1 MQSLPHPFH
10 LLLVPVLFATLAL
23 TGCVGPSFPN
33 VQSTPGQVSVGPIQG
48 LDWGGHAPLVGARI
62 FLLQAGTG
70 GYGAKATSLLSST
83 YSGDGIWYL
92 TNAGIEFW
100 SSGTFQGTNYFGV
113 VADNLFT
120 AGTILYPTNNYSNIP
135 TGNPFLPAGGFVQ

>member
-1 MQSLPHPFH
+1 
-10 LLLVPVLFATLAL
+10 
-23 TGCVGPSFPN
+23 
-33 VQSTPGQVSVGPIQG
+33 VS
-48 LDWGGHAPLVGARI
+48 
-62 FLLQAGTG
+62 GTG
-70 GYGAKATSLLSST
+70 VTLFFTKGGGATTYGQFVMTECTLKLSAPTDTTNNGVPTVLVFADRKWAHTGAQDFQVLSST

-135 TGNPFLPAGGFVQ
+135 TGNPFLPAGGLVQ